1 MAYNYEATKQQFES
15 MSMADRERAMQQ
27 FGNDENFRRF
37 ATEYNN
43 ELQGR
48 GNQSPQPTPPPQPS
62 NPQPEQNYTQNQSA
76 QYGQN

>member
-1 MAYNYEATKQQFES
+1 MSYNYEATKQQFES

-37 ATEYNN
+37 ATEYNA
-43 ELQGR
+43 ELQSR
-48 GNQSPQPTPPPQPS
+48 GNQSAQPTPAPQPS
-62 NPQPEQNYTQNQSA
+62 NSQPEQNYNQNQSA

>member
-1 MAYNYEATKQQFES
+1 MSYNYEATKQQFEA

-27 FGNDENFRRF
+27 FGNNENFRRF

-48 GNQSPQPTPPPQPS
+48 GNQSAQPTPAPQM
-62 NPQPEQNYTQNQSA
+62 NQPEQNYTQNQSA
-76 QYGQN
+76 QHGQN

>member
-1 MAYNYEATKQQFES
+1 MSYNYEATKQQFES
-15 MSMADRERAMQQ
+15 MSKADQDRAMQQ

-48 GNQSPQPTPPPQPS
+48 GNQSPQPTPTPQT
-62 NPQPEQNYTQNQSA
+62 NQPEQNYTQNQNY
-76 QYGQN
+76 QNGQN

>member
-1 MAYNYEATKQQFES
+1 MSYNYEATKQQFES

-43 ELQGR
+43 ELQSR
-48 GNQSPQPTPPPQPS
+48 GNQSPQSTPTPQT
-62 NPQPEQNYTQNQSA
+62 NQPEQNYTQNQNY
-76 QYGQN
+76 QNGQN